1 MLVRLSGSRSRKF
14 RLRFSEN
21 YDFHKTSR
29 ASQRGVTA
37 NRHETWARDAMDALG
52 VERASSARTN
62 DARRTAEACGPGTP
76 GLVLS
81 LRDVS

>member
-1 MLVRLSGSRSRKF
+1 MVQIVTFLNGDDK
-14 RLRFSEN
+14 
-21 YDFHKTSR
+21 
-29 ASQRGVTA
+29 RGVTA